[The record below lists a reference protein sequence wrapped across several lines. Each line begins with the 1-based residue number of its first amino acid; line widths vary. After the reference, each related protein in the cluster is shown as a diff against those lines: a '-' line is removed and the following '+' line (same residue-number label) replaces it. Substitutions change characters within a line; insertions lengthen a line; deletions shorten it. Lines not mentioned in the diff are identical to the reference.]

1 MLCSKLRCAELMGTA
16 VVGKAGKVL
25 VSIKVTSGPTLWDAQ
40 SEILVGQMHFLPW
53 DETVGSFP

>member
-1 MLCSKLRCAELMGTA
+1 MGTA